1 MRITYLTA
9 GAAGMYCGACA
20 RDAIL
25 IRGLLARGHE
35 VQVIP
40 LYTPLKLE
48 GAVPLPTTR
57 VLLGGVNMYLQQK
70 CPACGLAP
78 AALRGVLDSP
88 GLLNFA
94 TRFAVSNQPAD
105 LGPMTVSVLAGA
117 HGRQRAEMRRLLDF
131 LAQGP
136 RPDLVVV
143 TNTMLGAI
151 ATEVK
156 ARLGVPVVA
165 GLQGEEDFVGQMNE
179 PHRSQAQALM
189 REHAR
194 AVDLFIAPYTAH
206 AAKMAAYL
214 EVPPARIRVIRTAL
228 DAAAF
233 RRPGPRPREP
243 FTLGYLSGITGGKG
257 LDLVVEAVQRLVAQ
271 GREVRL
277 RVAGKVLNKTFW
289 RQVQQG
295 IKAAG
300 LTDRVE
306 YLGEITLEEKISF
319 LHTLS
324 VFALPS
330 RFAEARGLSVM
341 EALATGVPVV
351 VPSTGVFPEMLEL
364 TGGGLPIEPNHPAAL
379 TEALA
384 RLQDHPEEADR
395 LGEAGAEGI
404 ARDYAVDPILDQTLA
419 VYEEALR
426 QPPP

>member
-20 RDAIL
+20 RDAVL

-57 VLLGGVNMYLQQK
+57 VMLGGVNMYLQQK
-70 CPACGLAP
+70 CAACGMAP
-78 AALRGVLDSP
+78 AALRGVLDRP

-94 TRFAVSNQPAD
+94 TRFAVSNKAAD

-117 HGRQRAEMRRLLDF
+117 HGRQRAELQRLMAF
-131 LAQGP
+131 LEQGP

-189 REHAR
+189 QEHAR

-206 AAKMAAYL
+206 AAKMAEYL
-214 EVPPARIRVIRTAL
+214 LVPAERIRVIRTAL
-228 DAAAF
+228 DAAPF
-233 RRPGPRPREP
+233 RRPAPRPREP
-243 FTLGYLSGITGGKG
+243 FTLGYLSGIAPGKG
-257 LDLVVEAVQRLVAQ
+257 VDLAVEALQRLVVQ
-271 GREVRL
+271 GRDARL
-277 RVAGKVLNKTFW
+277 RIAGKVLDKPFW

-300 LTDRVE
+300 VAARVK
-306 YLGEITLEEKISF
+306 YLGEITLEEKIAF

-324 VFALPS
+324 AFALPS

-341 EALATGVPVV
+341 EALAAGVPVV
-351 VPSTGVFPEMLEL
+351 VPTSGVFPEMLEL
-364 TGGGLPIEPNHPAAL
+364 TGGGLLVEPENAV
-379 TEALA
+379 ALA
-384 RLQDHPEEADR
+384 EAIARLMDEPEEANQM
-395 LGEAGAEGI
+395 GTAGAEGI
-404 ARDYAVDPILDQTLA
+404 ARHYGVEEIVGQTVG
-419 VYEEALR
+419 VYEEALGR
-426 QPPP
+426 AR

>member
-20 RDAIL
+20 RDAVL

-48 GAVPLPTTR
+48 RALPVPTTR
-57 VLLGGVNMYLQQK
+57 IMMGGVNMYLQQK

-78 AALRGVLDSP
+78 AALRGVLDRP

-94 TRFAVSNQPAD
+94 TQFAVSNKAAD
-105 LGPMTVSVLAGA
+105 LGPLTVSVLAGA
-117 HGRQRAEMRRLLDF
+117 RGRQRAELERLLAF
-131 LAQGP
+131 LEQGP

-156 ARLGVPVVA
+156 ARLNVPVVA
-165 GLQGEEDFVGQMNE
+165 GLQGEEDFIGQMNE

-189 REHAR
+189 QEHAR
-194 AVDLFIAPYTAH
+194 AVTLFIAPYAAH
-206 AAKMAAYL
+206 AVKMAAYL
-214 EVPPARIRVIRTAL
+214 AVPPDRIRVIRTAL

-243 FTLGYLSGITGGKG
+243 FTIGYLSGITGGKG
-257 LDLVVEAVQRLVAQ
+257 VDLVVEALQRLVAE
-271 GREVRL
+271 GRDVRL
-277 RVAGKVLNKTFW
+277 RIAGKVLNKTFW

-300 LTDRVE
+300 VADRVE
-306 YLGEITLEEKISF
+306 YLGEITLEEKIAF

-324 VFALPS
+324 AFALPS
-330 RFAEARGLSVM
+330 RFAEARGLSIM
-341 EALATGVPVV
+341 EALAAGVPVV
-351 VPSTGVFPEMLEL
+351 APATGVFPEMLEL
-364 TGGGLPIEPNHPAAL
+364 TGGGLLVEPENAL
-379 TEALA
+379 ALAQALA
-384 RLQDHPEEADR
+384 RLQDNPEEADR
-395 LGEAGAEGI
+395 LGQSGAAGI
-404 ARDYAVDPILDQTLA
+404 ARHYGVEEIVEQTLG
-419 VYEEALR
+419 VYEEALGR
-426 QPPP
+426 SE